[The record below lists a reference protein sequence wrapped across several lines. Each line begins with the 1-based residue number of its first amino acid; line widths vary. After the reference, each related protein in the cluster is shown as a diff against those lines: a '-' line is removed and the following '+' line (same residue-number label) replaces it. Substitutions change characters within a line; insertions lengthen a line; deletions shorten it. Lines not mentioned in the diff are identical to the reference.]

1 MSKKVLSIYIQA
13 LIAFKS
19 VPQPHRDD
27 QVVGCVSHVFLY
39 KYKFLFLF
47 FVYSS
52 SSSLVTLPKLVAK
65 IARGGKFTAQI
76 IPS

>member
-39 KYKFLFLF
+39 KYKFLF

-52 SSSLVTLPKLVAK
+52 SSSLVTLPKLAAK
-65 IARGGKFTAQI
+65 IARGGKSTAQI